1 MNLEKKVCLLALLLA
16 AIMICSCHKPGASG
30 RSVPPQLTMDLADKV
45 IMAMAQHKY
54 ASFRAVTNAA
64 GGKLVMLMNIGE
76 REPIREKYV
85 LLVHG
90 KRWQYVGEPVP
101 FKKAPI
107 KPEFAKRGL
116 TFTKKD
122 FDKVFLANP
131 SLAFLINVMRARLN
145 DYWRRGLIVNPDI
158 CLNLSFEFFPAELY
172 AGKRGIVYFEKHRL
186 ALVNGNHWN
195 YQSSSGHAPIH

>member
-1 MNLEKKVCLLALLLA
+1 MNFEKKVCLPASLLA
-16 AIMICSCHKPGASG
+16 AIMICGCHKPGASG
-30 RSVPPQLTMDLADKV
+30 PAVPPQPKMDLTDKV

-90 KRWQYVGEPVP
+90 KRWQYVSEPAP
-101 FKKAPI
+101 FKKVPI
-107 KPEFAKRGL
+107 KPVFAKRGL

-122 FDKVFLANP
+122 FVKVFLANP
-131 SLAFLINVMRARLN
+131 SLAALIDVMRIRLN
-145 DYWRRGLIVNPDI
+145 DYWRRGLIVDPDI

-186 ALVNGNHWN
+186 ALINGSHWN
-195 YQSSSGHAPIH
+195 YQSSSGHAPIN